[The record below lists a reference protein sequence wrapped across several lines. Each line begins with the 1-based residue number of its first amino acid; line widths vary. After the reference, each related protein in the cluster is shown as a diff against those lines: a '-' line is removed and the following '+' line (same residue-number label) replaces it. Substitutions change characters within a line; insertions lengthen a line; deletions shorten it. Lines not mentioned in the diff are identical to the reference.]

1 MDPHTT
7 GGDADRPAWVGSDLV
22 RAVLH
27 GLARPRPLAELAA
40 ELGVTDTRIAR
51 YLDALAGLGLAETG
65 PAGWR
70 RTAAGDQALD
80 DERPRP
86 PELAFTELPGAS
98 VQDYRQAVVD
108 LEFGMF
114 GPGARWTGAEHA
126 GRLRPERAAEFAERL
141 QGLVAEYF
149 GPASVDWSSP
159 VKYGFRWVLTPVD
172 LPPG

>member
-1 MDPHTT
+1 MDPHST
-7 GGDADRPAWVGSDLV
+7 GEDVDRPAWVGSDLV
-22 RAVLH
+22 RAVLQ
-27 GLARPRPLAELAA
+27 GLDRPRPLTELADD
-40 ELGVTDTRIAR
+40 LGVTDTRIAR
-51 YLDALAGLGLAETG
+51 YLDALAGLGLAENV
-65 PAGWR
+65 PAGWH
-70 RTAAGDQALD
+70 RTPAGDRALD
-80 DERPRP
+80 REPPRP
-86 PELAFTELPGAS
+86 PELSFTELPGAS

-114 GPGARWTGAEHA
+114 GPDARWTGAEHA

-149 GPASVDWSSP
+149 GPESVDWSAP